1 MCVDP
6 GNYIR
11 VNNLLRS
18 AGMKGLL
25 RSLAVRLAVF
35 VIVIT
40 ALLLLFPPSSRLQNE
55 TFDVLISGGRVV
67 DGTGAPWFRA
77 DIGIRGDRIAAV
89 GNLRNAEAARRIDAS
104 NLVVAP
110 GFIDL
115 LGQSEFY
122 LLVDNRAASKI
133 MQGVTTE
140 VSGEGTTIAPIN
152 DRMVEDLR
160 PSLEHYKVTVGWRTL
175 GEYFDHL
182 EKRVHPA
189 INVALFVGVGG
200 VREYVMG
207 KDSRRPT
214 RDELKRMKELLARS
228 MEEGALGVSSSLQY
242 PPDRYF
248 TTDELIELASVAARY
263 GGLYMT
269 HQRSE
274 GNQIFESLEEVFT
287 IAEKAGVP
295 AEIWHL
301 KVAYKSNWGRMPEVL
316 SRIEQARARGLDI
329 TANQYPYDRASNS
342 LHSCL
347 PLWVR
352 EGGVAKMIPRLR
364 DPDVRERIKREM
376 EDPTVTAWEN
386 QWYGS
391 GGGDG
396 VMVSSVLSPELRK
409 YEGKT
414 LTEIGR
420 EMGKDP
426 RDALMDLVL
435 ADRGGTSCVISVMQE
450 EDVRTCLKHPFVS
463 IDTDSAA
470 RAEDGPLSVSKSHPR
485 AWGTFARILGKYV
498 REEKL
503 MRLEEAIRK
512 MTSQPATRVGLRDR
526 GIIRPGMAADI
537 TIFDPDTIRD
547 VATFEDPNHYSVG
560 VHYVLV
566 NGKTVVEQGR
576 ITSERPGRA
585 LLGPGYGMTP

>member
-1 MCVDP
+1 
-6 GNYIR
+6 
-11 VNNLLRS
+11 
-18 AGMKGLL
+18 MKGLL

>member
-1 MCVDP
+1 
-6 GNYIR
+6 
-11 VNNLLRS
+11 
-18 AGMKGLL
+18 MKGLL

-470 RAEDGPLSVSKSHPR
+470 RAEDVPLSVSKSHPR